1 MFLAQDPVTGFWT
14 KTEDNNLNLV
24 GIHNVYNCRQ
34 PCPIHNSQS
43 THPLQAAPLYWN
55 PNRAIIERVCSH
67 GVHHP
72 DYDSAMYYYSVN
84 QTNEN
89 VHMCD
94 GCCGLL

>member
-1 MFLAQDPVTGFWT
+1 
-14 KTEDNNLNLV
+14 
-24 GIHNVYNCRQ
+24 
-34 PCPIHNSQS
+34 
-43 THPLQAAPLYWN
+43 
-55 PNRAIIERVCSH
+55 VCSH